1 MKILGGV
8 RAAEK
13 LVNQQWEEF
22 EWSSEDEELKS
33 ESHVYAGTDDR
44 TLPRLYDQLP
54 GDTMMESMVLGN
66 VWFSQVSLWMS
77 IDRDLKA
84 DGVAVKKPF
93 GQLMARTFDSSSSQL
108 RASSNELLFTR
119 ETNQCIEPILLCSH
133 RGVVKNAM
141 YC

>member
-8 RAAEK
+8 RADEK

-33 ESHVYAGTDDR
+33 ESH
-44 TLPRLYDQLP
+44 
-54 GDTMMESMVLGN
+54 MMESMVLGN

-93 GQLMARTFDSSSSQL
+93 GQLMARTFDSS
-108 RASSNELLFTR
+108 RRN
-119 ETNQCIEPILLCSH
+119 
-133 RGVVKNAM
+133 
-141 YC
+141 